1 MRSDLEVDT
10 EALRACVRPLLEL
23 SATVRAAHAP
33 PSPSVPGWS
42 TAEAAAALA
51 NTSRVRAGLLATDLD
66 QAADRL
72 TAVADDYDAA
82 DEQIAGLLRAV
93 R

>member
-23 SATVRAAHAP
+23 GATVRSSHAP
-33 PSPSVPGWS
+33 ATPQVPGWS
-42 TAEAAAALA
+42 AAEAAAALA
-51 NTSRVRAGLLATDLD
+51 DTSRVRAGLLATDLD
-66 QAADRL
+66 QAADGIA
-72 TAVADDYDAA
+72 AVAQDYDAA
-82 DEQIAGLLRAV
+82 EEQIAGRLRAV